1 MIILEADMKVL
12 RGALKIVGAGIG
24 GLVGG
29 PLGAAVGFGLGGTA
43 GGALKKKKASAVTAA
58 PPPQSRDDVTDRIII
73 SRGFARQRRG
83 ALGDQLFGSGGL
95 EPMSPPSLGSGG

>member
-1 MIILEADMKVL
+1 MIILEADMKAL
-12 RGALKIVGAGIG
+12 RGVVRLATGVVGGVVG
-24 GLVGG
+24 GL
-29 PLGAAVGFGLGGTA
+29 LGS
-43 GGALKKKKASAVTAA
+43 KKKKASVATAA